1 MARTV
6 PILLYFLLSLSL
18 SLVCGVASAAAV
30 YQVPPGSKDHPMVSR
45 YQGSM
50 LANYG
55 VVNFD
60 QVEIPLGKDKTE
72 KLEGRIYNYYYL
84 TPQDRS
90 ELEVFRNFQQAL
102 VASNFKIIFLCD
114 MPRECEKMQLG
125 RYASDWTR
133 RSTTFGRYSVVTTMD
148 QNGSYPPR
156 YLVARLA
163 RPQGDVTV
171 VLTIIPPTATE
182 KDANKGA
189 PYFLQVIETQP
200 MQTGQV
206 TITAATMNKGMET
219 DGKVALYGI
228 YFDTG
233 KAELKPES
241 TPQLAEMA
249 KLLGQNQSLK
259 VFVVGHTD
267 NQGQLDANLALSQ
280 KRAEAVAAALVKDY
294 KVDGKRLLARGSA
307 NYAPVASNQAEAG
320 RALNRRVELVAQ

>member
-1 MARTV
+1 MVRTV
-6 PILLYFLLSLSL
+6 RRSLALFLLSLSC
-18 SLVCGVASAAAV
+18 VTATASAI
-30 YQVPPGSKDHPMVSR
+30 YKEKPGGKDHPMVSR

-72 KLEGRIYNYYYL
+72 KLEGKVYNYYYL

-102 VASNFKIIFLCD
+102 AASNFKIIFLCD
-114 MPRECEKMQLG
+114 APRECEKMQLG

-133 RSTTFGRYSVVTTMD
+133 RSSSFVNYSAVTTMD

-156 YLVARLA
+156 YLVARLT

-171 VLTIIPPTATE
+171 VLTIIPPTSTQ
-182 KDANKGA
+182 KDSKMGA
-189 PYFLQVIETQP
+189 PYFLQVIETKP

-206 TITAATMNKGMET
+206 TINADALGKGMEA

-233 KAELKPES
+233 KADLKPES

-249 KLLGQNQSLK
+249 KLLGQNKTLK

-267 NQGQLDANLALSQ
+267 NVGALDANQALSQ

-294 KVDGKRLLARGSA
+294 KVDGKRLLARGNA
-307 NYAPVASNQAEAG
+307 NYAPVASNHAEAG
-320 RALNRRVELVAQ
+320 RALNRRVELVEQ

>member
-1 MARTV
+1 MASTV
-6 PILLYFLLSLSL
+6 HRWLALLLLCATAS
-18 SLVCGVASAAAV
+18 ASAA
-30 YQVPPGSKDHPMVSR
+30 YKEKPGGKDHPMVSR

-60 QVEIPLGKDKTE
+60 QVDIPLGKDKTE
-72 KLEGRIYNYYYL
+72 KLEGKVYNYYYL

-102 VASNFKIIFLCD
+102 AASNFKILFSCD
-114 MPRECEKMQLG
+114 VPRACETMQLG
-125 RYASDWTR
+125 RYASEWTS
-133 RSTTFGRYSVVTTMD
+133 RSSSFVDGYSPITRMG
-148 QNGSYPPR
+148 QNGNYPPR
-156 YLVARLA
+156 YLVARLS

-171 VLTIIPPTATE
+171 VLTITPPSSTQ
-182 KDANKGA
+182 KDSKVGA

-206 TITAATMNKGMET
+206 AINADALGKGMEA

-241 TPQLAEMA
+241 KPQLAEMA
-249 KLLGQNQSLK
+249 KLLGQNKTLK

-267 NQGQLDANLALSQ
+267 NVGALDANLALSQ
-280 KRAEAVAAALVKDY
+280 KRAEAVAAALAREY
-294 KVDGKRLLARGSA
+294 KVDAKRLLARGSA
-307 NYAPVASNQAEAG
+307 SYAPVASNHAEAG
-320 RALNRRVELVAQ
+320 RALNRRVELVEQ